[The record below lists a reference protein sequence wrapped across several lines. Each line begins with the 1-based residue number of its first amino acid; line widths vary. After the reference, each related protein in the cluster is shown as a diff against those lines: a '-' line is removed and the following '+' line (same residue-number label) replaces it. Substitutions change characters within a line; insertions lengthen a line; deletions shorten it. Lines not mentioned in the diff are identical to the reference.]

1 MDISKKV
8 CALLNSLK
16 CQGKSQN
23 EIANE
28 IGIASSVLTKIKQG
42 KSTDPSAGTIYAIAK
57 YFEVSADWLLG
68 LPTSNKTKIT
78 KGTLDRKIFSKRLKE
93 LREENNMSCAALATR
108 IGVTGASLGY
118 CERGERV
125 PDIET
130 TQKICCVLGVTSD
143 YLIGLSD
150 VPTYDYDIEICVN
163 MLHSEREKTAD
174 FIEKYAKEMIR
185 MSEKLRG
192 SVNNNE

>member
-1 MDISKKV
+1 MDLSQKIRG
-8 CALLNSLK
+8 LFNSPK

-68 LPTSNKTKIT
+68 LPTSYKTKST
-78 KGTLDRKIFSKRLKE
+78 KSTLDRKIFYTRLKE

-118 CERGERV
+118 YERGERV

-130 TQKICCVLGVTSD
+130 TQKLCEVFGVTSD
-143 YLIGLSD
+143 YLLGLSD
-150 VPTYDYDIEICVN
+150 ATSTDIAVCEQYIAYEEN
-163 MLHSEREKTAD
+163 
-174 FIEKYAKEMIR
+174 
-185 MSEKLRG
+185 KLRKQREDIADALEKMAA
-192 SVNNNE
+192 SLRE